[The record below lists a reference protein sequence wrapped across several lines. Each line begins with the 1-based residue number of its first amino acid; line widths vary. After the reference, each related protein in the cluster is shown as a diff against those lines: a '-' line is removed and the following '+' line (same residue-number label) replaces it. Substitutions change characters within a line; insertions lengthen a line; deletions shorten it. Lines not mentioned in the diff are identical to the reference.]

1 MAIQYK
7 LEQLNHVQLIGV
19 LRKYES
25 GDEMQKDI
33 PSFWQKVNNDGVVDD
48 LIELSNQTL
57 SGLLGV
63 ILQKEDNHFDYFIG
77 VPCDNSNN
85 NDSHFNTLNCQLI
98 SMLL

>member
-7 LEQLNHVQLIGV
+7 MEQLNHVQLIGV

-48 LIELSNQTL
+48 LI
-57 SGLLGV
+57 
-63 ILQKEDNHFDYFIG
+63 
-77 VPCDNSNN
+77 
-85 NDSHFNTLNCQLI
+85 
-98 SMLL
+98 

>member
-1 MAIQYK
+1 MRCKRYTIILA
-7 LEQLNHVQLIGV
+7 
-19 LRKYES
+19 
-25 GDEMQKDI
+25 
-33 PSFWQKVNNDGVVDD
+33 KVNNDGVVDD

-63 ILQKEDNHFDYFIG
+63 ILQKEDNHFEYFIG

-85 NDSHFNTLNCQLI
+85 NDRTLIHSNCQLI